1 MRSHVAKAIIQ
12 LVLDEAK
19 TIVRHA
25 LSLYGKPCGSEFK
38 ELVEHQALF
47 VKSPPKRHGPSFN
60 PYGKKRG
67 WSDVF
72 GGGRLFDDVGCDA
85 IQDATKDA
93 FAELLGSSI
102 VDLVRVHEKISFKP
116 AGARA
121 LPLHIDGNRRGGF
134 QVVIALTAH
143 PFLVCPYSHQLS
155 WLDKHQEYHEL
166 SASEKNMLQRN
177 TPPVEIP
184 ANPGDVLVMQGGR
197 LVHGGVS
204 IGEGLPRITA
214 YSHFVADAKKPSKQ
228 RRTQ

>member
-1 MRSHVAKAIIQ
+1 MV
-12 LVLDEAK
+12 D
-19 TIVRHA
+19 
-25 LSLYGKPCGSEFK
+25 
-38 ELVEHQALF
+38 LVEHQALF
-47 VKSPPKRHGPSFN
+47 VKSPPNWHGRSFN

-85 IQDATKDA
+85 IQDATKDV
-93 FAELLGSSI
+93 FAKLLGSS
-102 VDLVRVHEKISFKP
+102 VADLVRVREKISFKP
-116 AGARA
+116 AGSRA
-121 LPLHIDGNRRGGF
+121 LPLHIDGNRRGGY

-143 PFLVCPYSHQLS
+143 PFLVCPYSHQVS
-155 WLDKHQEYHEL
+155 CLDQHQEYYQL
-166 SASEKNMLQRN
+166 SAAEKKELRRN

-204 IGEGLPRITA
+204 IEEGLPRITA
-214 YSHFVADAKKPSKQ
+214 YSHFVAAAKKPSKQ